1 MNTYNFQISPVD
13 VEERKNLGIKAG
25 DTVRVWQKIEEK
37 GKTRL
42 QAFEG
47 VVLAVKHGTEP
58 GATFTVRKVSL
69 GVGVEKIFPLYSPN
83 IDKIEIIKRA
93 RVRRAKLYFVRDKVS
108 KELRRIFR
116 KAEDVYLATKGAAE
130 LEEERKRAEEE
141 LQKQKELEEKL
152 AQEQAEKEANEAQE
166 QENSQDTAGEAKEAD
181 KSAENAAEQGKTDA
195 AKEEAPEEKQAADSD
210 DNDASEGDDLT
221 KIEGIGPKIAEV
233 LKANGITTFTK
244 LAEAKD
250 EDVQEMIKDVPG
262 NHKADTWNEQ
272 AALARDGKW
281 DELKE
286 LQEKLDSGV
295 AKDEDAKEAVENVEK

>member
-93 RVRRAKLYFVRDKVS
+93 RVRRAKLYVVRDKVS
-108 KELRRIFR
+108 RELRRIFR

-166 QENSQDTAGEAKEAD
+166 QENSQDAADEAKEAD
-181 KSAENAAEQGKTDA
+181 KSAENAAEQDKADE

-210 DNDASEGDDLT
+210 GNDASEGDDLT

-233 LKANGITTFTK
+233 LKANGITTFAE

-286 LQEKLDSGV
+286 LQEKLDGGV